1 VRAQGFT
8 SAAVVDR
15 LSALFDQTCT
25 IRQNE
30 GTTAD
35 AAGQPT
41 PDWQALT
48 GHVGLACRIAPV
60 SALAST
66 GQSRRAEMVVDRAT
80 HIIVLPGPYPDV
92 TTAMRA
98 VVGSTSYQIVRIVRD
113 SEQLL
118 CELEVELVT
127 T

>member
-1 VRAQGFT
+1 MRAQGFT

-25 IRQNE
+25 IQHNE

-41 PDWQALT
+41 PNWQALT
-48 GHVGLACRIAPV
+48 GHVGLACRIAPA
-60 SALAST
+60 ALAPT

-98 VVGSTSYQIVRIVRD
+98 VVGSISYQIVRIVRD